1 MTPPMAG
8 RSGKTR
14 KRSKTPPDTLRPS
27 AAVPDDASRFGEHLR
42 RLALGLTAALVVA
55 RAYWPSEGTTEI
67 ETGAQLSWTFALLA
81 VAALAV
87 VGAMMER
94 TLRFRF
100 VWADLAI
107 LALIASVGVSASG
120 ALDRRVA
127 INLAWQWVGVGFVY
141 VLFRSLPR
149 TRDESRSLAGV
160 LAATAAAVSAYA
172 LYQVGVELP
181 AFRAQ
186 FEQNPARMLAM
197 LGINAAPGSPEYE
210 QFVNRVLFSRE
221 PYATFA
227 LANSLAGYIVGPLVL
242 GIGLLMVGI
251 GNRGRQG
258 DSPSTQRPPLLSLLM
273 AALPVLAILVVL
285 LLTKS
290 RSAFAGLVV
299 GVAILAVWMA
309 PRLGRRTVIGGTLG
323 LIVVGILASVG
334 LWQLGLLDWEVITQS
349 TLSLRYRVEYW
360 IGTWR
365 VLTDGNT
372 WLTGLGPGNFR
383 PEYRVHKLVE
393 ASEDIV
399 DPHNLILEV
408 WATAGLF
415 AVICLG
421 LGLALVLWNLFGPA
435 RSESPAKLPSKDP
448 VGSEPNP
455 VGLQGPRSILLWAGL
470 GGWIGVLLLGD
481 LVIFSDDN
489 EGLIRWLILG
499 FGWGLAVA
507 LAGPLWSRVS
517 IPPVAFAAAILAT
530 VVNLLAAGGIGYAPI
545 ASMLW
550 GLAALGLNLREDR
563 PAGRLREL
571 PGLFFPFTAAAVL
584 AAILGT
590 FYGTVSP
597 YWRSQT
603 LMNQA
608 DALLAQRPTAPRQE
622 DLDQVG
628 DLLDR
633 AIAADLYA
641 SRPYLALAELEL
653 IAWLG
658 RGAPPEDAVWNRI
671 ERLLEAA
678 RTPPRD
684 PRSLDARMARIN
696 SARRILQARPDL
708 PLAARDR
715 LRAIIADASYTIA
728 TDLSPTRPI
737 DRARAAEA
745 LAAVGQ
751 FDRAVDQAEIAL
763 DLDARVPHLD
773 KKLPEATRERLI
785 ASIPSWRSPED
796 AESPEP
802 LDESGGSAP

>member
-1 MTPPMAG
+1 MAG
-8 RSGKTR
+8 RSGKSR

-42 RLALGLTAALVVA
+42 RLALGLTAALIVA
-55 RAYWPSEGTTEI
+55 RAYWPSEGMTEI
-67 ETGAQLSWTFALLA
+67 ETGAQLPWTFALLA
-81 VAALAV
+81 VTALAV

-100 VWADLAI
+100 GWADLAL
-107 LALIASVGVSASG
+107 LALIAAVGVSASG

-127 INLAWQWVGVGFVY
+127 INLAWQWVGVGGVY
-141 VLFRSLPR
+141 LLFRNLPR
-149 TRDESRSLAGV
+149 NRNESQALAGA

-172 LYQVGVELP
+172 LYQVGIELP

-197 LGINAAPGSPEYE
+197 LGVNAAPGSPEYE
-210 QFVNRVLFSRE
+210 QFVNRVLYSRE

-242 GIGLLMVGI
+242 GIGLLIVGI
-251 GNRGRQG
+251 GTRVAQG
-258 DSPSTQRPPLLSLLM
+258 ENTSRPRPTILSLLM
-273 AALPVLAILVVL
+273 AALLVLAVLVVL

-309 PRLGRRTVIGGTLG
+309 PRLGRRAVIGGTLG
-323 LIVVGILASVG
+323 LIVVGVLASVG
-334 LWQLGLLDWEVITQS
+334 LWQLGLLDREVITQS

-393 ASEDIV
+393 ASEDIA
-399 DPHNLILEV
+399 DPHNLLLEV
-408 WATAGLF
+408 WSTAGLF
-415 AVICLG
+415 GLVFLL

-435 RSESPAKLPSKDP
+435 RSGTLAKAPTDRP
-448 VGSEPNP
+448 VDSEPTTITP
-455 VGLQGPRSILLWAGL
+455 KSARALLLWAGL
-470 GGWIGVLLLGD
+470 GGWIGVILLGD
-481 LVIFSDDN
+481 LVIFADDN

-499 FGWGLAVA
+499 LGWGLAVA
-507 LAGPLWSRVS
+507 LAGPLWARVS
-517 IPPVAFAAAILAT
+517 IPPVALGAAIVAT
-530 VVNLLAAGGIGYAPI
+530 VVNLLAAGGIGYAPV

-550 GLAALGLNLREDR
+550 GLSAIGLNLREDR
-563 PAGRLREL
+563 PVGRLREL

-603 LMNQA
+603 LMNRA

-641 SRPYLALAELEL
+641 TRPYLALAELEL
-653 IAWLG
+653 VAWLS

-671 ERLLEAA
+671 ERLLDSA

-684 PRSLDARMARIN
+684 PRSLDVRMARLN
-696 SARRILQARPDL
+696 SASRILQARPDL
-708 PLAARDR
+708 PSTARDR

-728 TDLSPTRPI
+728 TELAPTRPI

-751 FDRAVDQAEIAL
+751 FDRAIEQAEIAL

-773 KKLPEATRERLI
+773 KKLPNATRERLI
-785 ASIPSWRSPED
+785 ASITTWRSAKD
-796 AESPEP
+796 VNDPEP
-802 LDESGGSAP
+802 ADESARSAP

>member
-1 MTPPMAG
+1 MAG
-8 RSGKTR
+8 RSGKAR
-14 KRSKTPPDTLRPS
+14 KRSKTPPETLRPP

-55 RAYWPSEGTTEI
+55 RAYWPAEGTTEL
-67 ETGAQLSWTFALLA
+67 ETGAQLPWTFALLA

-100 VWADLAI
+100 GWADLAI
-107 LALIASVGVSASG
+107 LGLIASVGLSASG

-127 INLAWQWVGVGFVY
+127 INLAWQWVGVGVVY
-141 VLFRSLPR
+141 VLFRNLPR
-149 TRDESRSLAGV
+149 SRGESRVLAGA

-172 LYQVGVELP
+172 LYQAGVELP

-197 LGINAAPGSPEYE
+197 LGVNAAPGSPEYE

-242 GIGLLMVGI
+242 LIALVMVGI
-251 GNRGRQG
+251 GTRAGRD
-258 DSPSTQRPPLLSLLM
+258 DSAGTPKPTFLSLLM
-273 AALPVLAILVVL
+273 AAIPFLAILVVL

-290 RSAFAGLVV
+290 RSAFVGLVV

-309 PRLGRRTVIGGTLG
+309 PRLGRRAVVGGTLS
-323 LIVVGILASVG
+323 LIALGALASIG
-334 LWQLGLLDWEVITQS
+334 LWQLGLLDREVITQS
-349 TLSLRYRVEYW
+349 SLSLRYRVEYW
-360 IGTWR
+360 VGSWR

-399 DPHNLILEV
+399 DPHNLLLEV
-408 WATAGLF
+408 WTTAGLF
-415 AVICLG
+415 ALVFLVLG
-421 LGLALVLWNLFGPA
+421 LLLALWNLFGPA
-435 RSESPAKLPSKDP
+435 RSGALAESPSDRP
-448 VGSEPNP
+448 VEPP
-455 VGLQGPRSILLWAGL
+455 PTEIGPNGARSLLLWAGL

-481 LVIFSDDN
+481 LVIFTDDN

-499 FGWGLAVA
+499 LGWGLAVA
-507 LAGPLWSRVS
+507 LAGPLWGRVA
-517 IPPVAFAAAILAT
+517 IPSVAFGAAILA
-530 VVNLLAAGGIGYAPI
+530 VAVNLLAAGGIGYAPV

-550 GLAALGLNLREDR
+550 GLSALGLNLRDDR
-563 PAGRLREL
+563 PSGRLREA
-571 PGLFFPFTAAAVL
+571 PGLFFSFTAAAVL

-603 LMNQA
+603 LMNRA
-608 DALLAQRPTAPRQE
+608 DSLLAQRPTAPRQD
-622 DLDQVG
+622 DLDRVG

-633 AIAADLYA
+633 AIDADLYA
-641 SRPYLALAELEL
+641 TRPYLALAELEL
-653 IAWLG
+653 VAWLS

-671 ERLLEAA
+671 ERLLESA

-684 PRSLDARMARIN
+684 PRSLDVRMARIS

-708 PLAARDR
+708 PSAARDR
-715 LRAIIADASYTIA
+715 LREIIADASYTIA
-728 TDLSPTRPI
+728 TELAPTRPI
-737 DRARAAEA
+737 ERARAAEA

-751 FDRAVDQAEIAL
+751 YPRAVEQAELAL

-773 KKLPEATRERLI
+773 KKLPEATRERLL
-785 ASIPSWRSPED
+785 ASIPSWQSPGTTEPTSTEGD
-796 AESPEP
+796 APP
-802 LDESGGSAP
+802 SAP